1 MTSDTFTSR
10 CETNPSRFSL
20 PSLSQEIPV
29 PNRSDLPDPRRWW
42 TLVVLSASLLVI
54 GLDNTILNVAL
65 PTLESD
71 LGASSSQLQWIVDA
85 YMLVFAGL
93 LLTAGALGDRFGRK
107 RALSLGLAVF
117 GLGSGLSALATS
129 PEMLIGARAIMGVG
143 GAFIM
148 PSTLSIIMAVFP
160 AHERPKAI
168 GVWAG
173 VSGLGIAIGPVAG
186 GWLIEHASWNAVFL
200 VNLPFVVAALAAG
213 RWLVPDSKDPAAPRL
228 DVPGFALSIAGL
240 TTLVWAIIE
249 APSRGWTNPTILTAF
264 GMSAAV
270 LGAFLAWELRRRE
283 PMLDVRLF
291 RNPRFSGASAA
302 ITLVFFAMFGTIF
315 FLTQYL
321 QGVLGYSALEAGVR
335 VTPIALGLILG
346 GPISAKLAARIGTKV
361 VVTGG
366 LLLVALGLMIVTQ
379 FAVDSS
385 YGIVAAHLI
394 VLGFG
399 MGMAMA
405 PATESVMGALPVEK
419 ASVGSAVNDTTRT
432 TGGALGVAI
441 LGSLLASQYRGDMDE
456 AVSGLPDGAAET
468 ASDTLSGGLGVAQRF
483 GDLGLADA
491 AQHAFVSG
499 MHVAALAAAAAAL
512 VGAVVAYLVIPAHE
526 QPLSVGVAP
535 EPLPA

>member
-1 MTSDTFTSR
+1 MR
-10 CETNPSRFSL
+10 NETVSF
-20 PSLSQEIPV
+20 LSSPQETVMPQ
-29 PNRSDLPDPRRWW
+29 RWW

-54 GLDNTILNVAL
+54 GPDNTILNVAL
-65 PTLESD
+65 PTLERD
-71 LGASSSQLQWIVDA
+71 LGASSSQLHWILDA

-107 RALSLGLAVF
+107 RGLTIGLAIF

-129 PEMLIGARAIMGVG
+129 PEMLISTRALMGIG

-148 PSTLSIIMAVFP
+148 PSTLSIITAVFP
-160 AHERPKAI
+160 AHERAKAI

-186 GWLIEHASWNAVFL
+186 GWLIEHSSWSAVFL
-200 VNLPFVVAALAAG
+200 VNLPFVAAALTAG
-213 RWLVPDSKDPAAPRL
+213 RWLVPESKDPAAPRL
-228 DVPGFALSIAGL
+228 DLPGFGLSIVGL

-249 APSRGWTNPTILTAF
+249 APSRGWTDPTMLVAF
-264 GMSAAV
+264 GLAAAI
-270 LGAFLAWELRRRE
+270 LGAFMAWELHTRE
-283 PMLDVRLF
+283 PMLDIRLF

-302 ITLVFFAMFGTIF
+302 ITLVFFSMFGTIF

-321 QGVLGYSALEAGVR
+321 QGVLGLSALEAGVR
-335 VTPIALGLILG
+335 VTPIAVGLILG
-346 GPISAKLAARIGTKV
+346 GPISAKLAERIGTKI

-405 PATESVMGALPVEK
+405 PATESVMGALPLEK

-441 LGSLLASQYRGDMDE
+441 LGSLLASQYRAG
-456 AVSGLPDGAAET
+456 
-468 ASDTLSGGLGVAQRF
+468 
-483 GDLGLADA
+483 
-491 AQHAFVSG
+491 
-499 MHVAALAAAAAAL
+499 
-512 VGAVVAYLVIPAHE
+512 
-526 QPLSVGVAP
+526 
-535 EPLPA
+535 

>member
-1 MTSDTFTSR
+1 MSDRT
-10 CETNPSRFSL
+10 E
-20 PSLSQEIPV
+20 EV
-29 PNRSDLPDPRRWW
+29 PDPRRWW

-65 PTLESD
+65 PTLEND
-71 LGASSSQLQWIVDA
+71 LGATASQLQWIVDS

-107 RALSLGLAVF
+107 RGLTIGLAIF

-129 PEMLIGARAIMGVG
+129 PEMLIATRALMGIG

-148 PSTLSIIMAVFP
+148 PSTLSIITAVFP
-160 AHERPKAI
+160 AGERAKAI

-186 GWLIEHASWNAVFL
+186 GFLIEHASWNAVFL
-200 VNLPFVVAALAAG
+200 VNLPFVVAALTAG
-213 RWLVPDSKDPAAPRL
+213 HWLVPESKDPAAPRL

-249 APSRGWTNPTILTAF
+249 APAKGWTSPTILAAF
-264 GMSAAV
+264 GVAAV
-270 LGAFLAWELRRRE
+270 VLSAFMAWELRTRE
-283 PMLDVRLF
+283 PMLDIRLF

-302 ITLVFFAMFGTIF
+302 ITLVFFSMFGSIF

-321 QGVLGYSALEAGVR
+321 QGVLEYSALEAGIR
-335 VTPIALGLILG
+335 VTPVAAGLILG
-346 GPISAKLAARIGTKV
+346 GPISAKLAERIGTKL

-366 LLLVALGLMIVTQ
+366 LVLVAAGLSIVTQ
-379 FAVDSS
+379 FHVDSS
-385 YGIVAAHLI
+385 YGIVAAHLL

-405 PATESVMGALPVEK
+405 PATESVMGSLPLEK

-456 AVSGLPDGAAET
+456 AVSGMPHGAAES
-468 ASDTLSGGLGVAQRF
+468 ASDTLSGGLAVAHRL
-483 GDLGLADA
+483 GDSSLADA
-491 AQHAFVSG
+491 AQTAFVNG
-499 MHVAALAAAAAAL
+499 MHVAAIAAAGVAL
-512 VGAVVAYLVIPAHE
+512 AGAVIAYLVIPAREVEVEAEATQAHA
-526 QPLSVGVAP
+526 PLRAEAV
-535 EPLPA
+535 PA

>member
-1 MTSDTFTSR
+1 M
-10 CETNPSRFSL
+10 P
-20 PSLSQEIPV
+20 Q
-29 PNRSDLPDPRRWW
+29 RWW

-65 PTLESD
+65 PTLEHD

-107 RALSLGLAVF
+107 RALTFGLAVF

-129 PEMLIGARAIMGVG
+129 PAMLIATRALMGVG

-148 PSTLSIIMAVFP
+148 PSTLSIITAVFP
-160 AHERPKAI
+160 AEERAKAI

-200 VNLPFVVAALAAG
+200 VNLPFVAAALLAG
-213 RWLVPDSKDPAAPRL
+213 HWLVPESKDPAAPRL
-228 DVPGFALSIAGL
+228 DIPGFAMSISGL

-249 APSRGWTNPTILTAF
+249 APSKGWTNPTILAAF
-264 GMSAAV
+264 AVAAAI
-270 LGAFLAWELRRRE
+270 LGAFMAWELRTSE
-283 PMLDVRLF
+283 PMLDIRLF
-291 RNPRFSGASAA
+291 SNPRFSGASAA
-302 ITLVFFAMFGTIF
+302 ITLTFFAMFGSIF

-321 QGVLGYSALEAGVR
+321 QGVLGYTALEAGVR
-335 VTPIALGLILG
+335 VTPIAVGLILG
-346 GPISAKLAARIGTKV
+346 GPISAKLAAKLGTKV
-361 VVTGG
+361 VVAAG
-366 LLLVALGLMIVTQ
+366 LTLVAVGLSIVTQ
-379 FAVDSS
+379 FAVDST
-385 YGIVAAHLI
+385 YGIVAAHLL

-405 PATESVMGALPVEK
+405 PATESVMGSLPVEK

-441 LGSLLASQYRGDMDE
+441 LGSLLASQYRGDMDG
-456 AVSGLPDGAAET
+456 AVSGLPHDAAAT
-468 ASDTLSGGLGVAQRF
+468 ASDTLGGGLAVAHRL
-483 GDLGLADA
+483 GDGGLAEA
-491 AQHAFVSG
+491 AQSAFLNG
-499 MHVAALAAAAAAL
+499 MHVAAIAAAAVAL
-512 VGAVVAYLVIPAHE
+512 AGAIVAYMVIPARE
-526 QPLSVGVAP
+526 REAEPAVALTP
-535 EPLPA
+535 EPIPA

>member
-1 MTSDTFTSR
+1 VPDRTDT
-10 CETNPSRFSL
+10 
-20 PSLSQEIPV
+20 
-29 PNRSDLPDPRRWW
+29 PDPRRWW
-42 TLVVLSASLLVI
+42 TLLVLSASLLVI

-85 YMLVFAGL
+85 YMLVFAGV

-107 RALSLGLAVF
+107 RALTLGLAVF

-129 PEMLIGARAIMGVG
+129 PDMLIGARAIMGIG

-186 GWLIEHASWNAVFL
+186 GWLIEHANWNAVFL
-200 VNLPFVVAALAAG
+200 VNLPFVVAALVAG

-249 APSRGWTNPTILTAF
+249 APARGWTDPTILTAF
-264 GMSAAV
+264 GISAAV
-270 LGAFLAWELRRRE
+270 LGTFLAWELRARE
-283 PMLDVRLF
+283 PMLDIRLF

-302 ITLVFFAMFGTIF
+302 ITLVFFAMFGSIF

-321 QGVLGYSALEAGVR
+321 QGVLGYSALEAGLR
-335 VTPIALGLILG
+335 VTPVALGLILG
-346 GPISAKLAARIGTKV
+346 GPISAKLAARVGTKIV
-361 VVTGG
+361 VSGG
-366 LLLVALGLMIVTQ
+366 LLLVALGLMLVTQ

-385 YGIVAAHLI
+385 YDIVAAHLI

-405 PATESVMGALPVEK
+405 PATESVMGSLPVEK

-441 LGSLLASQYRGDMDE
+441 LGSLLASQYRGDMDA
-456 AVSGLPDGAAET
+456 AVAGLPDGAAAT
-468 ASDTLSGGLGVAQRF
+468 ASDTLSGGLSVAHRV
-483 GDLGLADA
+483 GDLGLAEA

-499 MHVAALAAAAAAL
+499 MHFAALAAAAVAL
-512 VGAVVAYLVIPAHE
+512 AGAVVAYLVIPARE
-526 QPLSVGVAP
+526 QQPLSVGVVP

>member
-1 MTSDTFTSR
+1 
-10 CETNPSRFSL
+10 
-20 PSLSQEIPV
+20 V
-29 PNRSDLPDPRRWW
+29 PDRTDVPDPWRWW

-65 PTLESD
+65 PTLERD

-107 RALSLGLAVF
+107 RALTIGLAVF

-129 PEMLIGARAIMGVG
+129 PEMLIATRALMGIG

-148 PSTLSIIMAVFP
+148 PSTLSIITAVFP

-168 GVWAG
+168 GAWAA

-200 VNLPFVVAALAAG
+200 VNLPFVVAALGAG
-213 RWLVPDSKDPAAPRL
+213 RWLVPESKDPAAPRL

-249 APSRGWTNPTILTAF
+249 APSAGWTSPTILAAF
-264 GMSAAV
+264 AFAAAL
-270 LGAFLAWELRRRE
+270 LGAFLTWELRAPE
-283 PMLDVRLF
+283 PMLDIRLF
-291 RNPRFSGASAA
+291 RNPRFSGASGA

-321 QGVLGYSALEAGVR
+321 QGVLGYTALEAGVR
-335 VTPIALGLILG
+335 VTPIAVGLILG

-361 VVTGG
+361 VVASG
-366 LLLVALGLMIVTQ
+366 LTLVAAGLTIVTQ
-379 FAVDSS
+379 FQVDSS
-385 YGIVAAHLI
+385 YGIVAAHLL
-394 VLGFG
+394 VMGFG

-405 PATESVMGALPVEK
+405 PATESVMGALPLEK

-456 AVSGLPDGAAET
+456 AVSGLPHGAADT
-468 ASDTLSGGLGVAQRF
+468 ASDTLSGGLAVAHRL
-483 GDLGLADA
+483 GDSGLADA
-491 AQHAFVSG
+491 AQSAFLNG
-499 MHVAALAAAAAAL
+499 MHVAALAAAAVALAGAL
-512 VGAVVAYLVIPAHE
+512 VAFVVIPARE
-526 QPLSVGVAP
+526 QSRSFGAAMP
-535 EPLPA
+535 EPVPA

>member
-1 MTSDTFTSR
+1 M
-10 CETNPSRFSL
+10 P
-20 PSLSQEIPV
+20 Q
-29 PNRSDLPDPRRWW
+29 RWW

-65 PTLESD
+65 PTLEHD

-107 RALSLGLAVF
+107 RALTFGLAVF

-129 PEMLIGARAIMGVG
+129 PAMLIATRALMGVG

-148 PSTLSIIMAVFP
+148 PSTLSIITAVFP
-160 AHERPKAI
+160 AEERAKAI

-200 VNLPFVVAALAAG
+200 VNLPFVAAALLAG
-213 RWLVPDSKDPAAPRL
+213 HWLVPESKDPAAPRL
-228 DVPGFALSIAGL
+228 DIPGFAMSISGL

-249 APSRGWTNPTILTAF
+249 APSKGWTNPTILAAF
-264 GMSAAV
+264 AVAAAI
-270 LGAFLAWELRRRE
+270 LGAFMAWELRTSE
-283 PMLDVRLF
+283 PMLDIRLF
-291 RNPRFSGASAA
+291 SNPRFSGASAA
-302 ITLVFFAMFGTIF
+302 ITLTFFAMFGSIF

-321 QGVLGYSALEAGVR
+321 QGVLGYTALEAGVR

-346 GPISAKLAARIGTKV
+346 GPISAKLAAKFGTKV
-361 VVTGG
+361 VVAAG
-366 LLLVALGLMIVTQ
+366 LTLVAVGLSIVTQ
-379 FAVDSS
+379 FAVDST
-385 YGIVAAHLI
+385 YGIVAAHLL

-405 PATESVMGALPVEK
+405 PATESVMGSLPVEK

-441 LGSLLASQYRGDMDE
+441 LGSLLASQYRGDMDG
-456 AVSGLPDGAAET
+456 AVSGLPHDAAAT
-468 ASDTLSGGLGVAQRF
+468 ASDTLSGGLAVAHRL
-483 GDLGLADA
+483 GDSGLAEA
-491 AQHAFVSG
+491 AQSAFLNG
-499 MHVAALAAAAAAL
+499 MHVAAIAAAAVAL
-512 VGAVVAYLVIPAHE
+512 AGAIVAYMVIPARE
-526 QPLSVGVAP
+526 REAEPAVALTP
-535 EPLPA
+535 EPIPA

>member
-1 MTSDTFTSR
+1 M
-10 CETNPSRFSL
+10 P
-20 PSLSQEIPV
+20 Q
-29 PNRSDLPDPRRWW
+29 RWW

-65 PTLESD
+65 PTLEHD

-107 RALSLGLAVF
+107 RALTFGLAVF

-129 PEMLIGARAIMGVG
+129 PAMLIATRALMGVG

-148 PSTLSIIMAVFP
+148 PSTLSIITAVFP
-160 AHERPKAI
+160 AEERAKAI

-200 VNLPFVVAALAAG
+200 VNLPFVAAALLAG
-213 RWLVPDSKDPAAPRL
+213 HWLVPESKDPAAPRL
-228 DVPGFALSIAGL
+228 DIPGFAMSISGL

-249 APSRGWTNPTILTAF
+249 APSKGWTNPTILAAF
-264 GMSAAV
+264 AVAAAI
-270 LGAFLAWELRRRE
+270 LGAFMAWELRTSE
-283 PMLDVRLF
+283 PMLDIRLF
-291 RNPRFSGASAA
+291 SNPRFSGASAA
-302 ITLVFFAMFGTIF
+302 ITLTFFAMFGSIF

-321 QGVLGYSALEAGVR
+321 QGVLGYTALEAGVR
-335 VTPIALGLILG
+335 VTPIAVGLILG
-346 GPISAKLAARIGTKV
+346 GPISAKLAAKFGTKV
-361 VVTGG
+361 VVAAG
-366 LLLVALGLMIVTQ
+366 LTLVAVGLSIVTQ
-379 FAVDSS
+379 FAVDST
-385 YGIVAAHLI
+385 YGIVAAHLL

-405 PATESVMGALPVEK
+405 PATESVMGSLPVEK

-441 LGSLLASQYRGDMDE
+441 LGSLLASQYRGDMDG
-456 AVSGLPDGAAET
+456 AVSGLPHDAAAT
-468 ASDTLSGGLGVAQRF
+468 ASDTLSGGLAVAHRL
-483 GDLGLADA
+483 GDSGLAEA
-491 AQHAFVSG
+491 AQSAFLNG
-499 MHVAALAAAAAAL
+499 MHAAAIAAAAVAL
-512 VGAVVAYLVIPAHE
+512 AGAIVAYMVIPARE
-526 QPLSVGVAP
+526 REAEPAVALTP
-535 EPLPA
+535 EPVPA

>member
-1 MTSDTFTSR
+1 M
-10 CETNPSRFSL
+10 P
-20 PSLSQEIPV
+20 Q
-29 PNRSDLPDPRRWW
+29 RWW

-65 PTLESD
+65 PTLEHD

-107 RALSLGLAVF
+107 RALTFGLAVF

-129 PEMLIGARAIMGVG
+129 PAMLIATRALMGVG

-148 PSTLSIIMAVFP
+148 PSTLSIITAVFP
-160 AHERPKAI
+160 AEERAKAI

-200 VNLPFVVAALAAG
+200 VNLPFVAAALLAG
-213 RWLVPDSKDPAAPRL
+213 HWLVPESKDPAAPRL
-228 DVPGFALSIAGL
+228 DIPGFAMSISGL

-249 APSRGWTNPTILTAF
+249 APSKGWTNPTILAAF
-264 GMSAAV
+264 AVAAAI
-270 LGAFLAWELRRRE
+270 LGAFMAWELRTSE
-283 PMLDVRLF
+283 PMLDIRLF
-291 RNPRFSGASAA
+291 SNPRFSGASAA
-302 ITLVFFAMFGTIF
+302 ITLTFFAMFGSIF

-321 QGVLGYSALEAGVR
+321 QGVLGYTALEAGVR

-346 GPISAKLAARIGTKV
+346 GPISAKLAAKFGTKV
-361 VVTGG
+361 VVAAG
-366 LLLVALGLMIVTQ
+366 LTLVAVGLSIVTQ
-379 FAVDSS
+379 FAVDST
-385 YGIVAAHLI
+385 YGIVAAHLL

-405 PATESVMGALPVEK
+405 PATESVMGSLPVEK

-441 LGSLLASQYRGDMDE
+441 LGSLLASQYRGDMDG
-456 AVSGLPDGAAET
+456 AVSGLPHDAAAT
-468 ASDTLSGGLGVAQRF
+468 ASDTLSGGLAVAHRL
-483 GDLGLADA
+483 GDSGLAEA
-491 AQHAFVSG
+491 AQSAFLNG
-499 MHVAALAAAAAAL
+499 MHVAAIAAAAVAL
-512 VGAVVAYLVIPAHE
+512 AGAIVAYMVIPARE
-526 QPLSVGVAP
+526 REAEPAVALTP
-535 EPLPA
+535 EPVPA